1 MRLPKEKPYFKYHN
15 RKQNITL
22 VKLMNLIFSRISVQN
37 ETPVND
43 TYSNRALSRNATI
56 DIAAYAGCIAHRQQ
70 IFNTHM
76 ILSKF
81 VCIYLCLFL
90 YVSAYVRR
98 SSKNSRIFICLF
110 TALWGCLFVINQPFW
125 CMSFNLFGGRHLQ
138 KDQLTEFIRKQTNL
152 ASAGTVIF
160 GA

>member
-1 MRLPKEKPYFKYHN
+1 
-15 RKQNITL
+15 
-22 VKLMNLIFSRISVQN
+22 MNLIFSRISVQN

-56 DIAAYAGCIAHRQQ
+56 DIAAYAGYIAHRQQ

-76 ILSKF
+76 ILSKY

-90 YVSAYVRR
+90 YVSAYARR
-98 SSKNSRIFICLF
+98 SSKDTRIFILSVYLQPC
-110 TALWGCLFVINQPFW
+110 GDCLFVLVHVFQSVW
-125 CMSFNLFGGRHLQ
+125 RHRHLQ
-138 KDQLTEFIRKQTNL
+138 KDQLTEFISKQTNL